1 MKRFFLTLLIFSVL
15 WPATAQKDDKD
26 KNWEQIKALKTAFIT
41 QEMQLSD
48 KEAQQFWP
56 VYNTYEEKRSELR
69 HREHEDLNLECLTG
83 DKAEAKLQEYLD
95 IEKEEYL
102 IKKEYFSELRKIF
115 PAEEI
120 VKLMKLED
128 DFHKKLFNEYRSRKS
143 ESGTKK

>member
-1 MKRFFLTLLIFSVL
+1 MKKFFLTLLILCVL
-15 WPATAQKDDKD
+15 WPVAAQKDAKD

-48 KEAQQFWP
+48 REAQQFWP
-56 VYNTYEEKRSELR
+56 VYNTYEEKRSELHR
-69 HREHEDLNLECLTG
+69 REHGDLNLECLTG
-83 DKAEAKLQEYLD
+83 DKAEAKLQEYLE

-143 ESGTKK
+143 ENGTN